1 MKNYEFINEKVVSI
15 NANEG
20 DGVIVFT
27 HGWKLTTKHELDCCE
42 SHYWS
47 LSDLSIDDFDGLEF
61 DLDDDNF
68 FERIEGYGIALKP
81 TNGFPIRI
89 PAYGSNNGY
98 YSQNLSLVL
107 YNYDKVIEEYDITEC
122 QESSDEC

>member
-1 MKNYEFINEKVVSI
+1 MKNYENIQKVIAIKNED
-15 NANEG
+15 
-20 DGVIVFT
+20 DGVIEFSN
-27 HGWKLTTKHELDCCE
+27 GYSLTTNHHQDCCE
-42 SHYWS
+42 WHYWS

-81 TNGFPIRI
+81 TNGFPVRI

-98 YSQNLSLVL
+98 YSDNLSLVL
-107 YNYDKVIEEYDITEC
+107 SKDDKIIKEYDITEC
-122 QESSDEC
+122 QESNNEC